1 MPIKKTASGGIV
13 RVARRNIT
21 KDLLSRSKTSKA
33 RIKQAVDTVMKSHI
47 ETKASCQSSSDGQQ
61 LLHNNF
67 VTRTTNLLSTSQGVS
82 DNASNS
88 SLNRV
93 GDEIN
98 VKGVSIKM
106 MLELNERYSMATF
119 RVFVVKCAKGD
130 TPTKTTLFT
139 GLSANK
145 MIDTINSERYTVVAS
160 KTCVIR
166 QSSFGID
173 PVGIQT
179 IGSGYAVGQ
188 QQVSRATKIIKMWIP
203 GKKFGRGGKVKYE
216 SGSTQVKF
224 FDYHLLVYGY
234 SNYDTA
240 EATTSF
246 FVGRVNDEVIQCFYK
261 DA

>member
-1 MPIKKTASGGIV
+1 MAKLKRKRTAGKRQSYVKPSVKKVWLGVKKAVKTE
-13 RVARRNIT
+13 
-21 KDLLSRSKTSKA
+21 LSM
-33 RIKQAVDTVMKSHI
+33 QI

-61 LLHNNF
+61 VLHNNF
-67 VTRTTNLLSTSQGVS
+67 VTRTANLLTTSQGVS
-82 DNASNS
+82 DNASNA

-93 GDEIN
+93 GDEIS

-106 MLELNERYSMATF
+106 MLELNERYSCGTF

-139 GLSANK
+139 GLSTNK
-145 MIDTINSERYTVVAS
+145 MIDTINNERYTVVAS

-166 QSSFGID
+166 QSSTGIN
-173 PVGIQT
+173 PEGIQE
-179 IGSGYAVGQ
+179 IGSGFAKGVPLI
-188 QQVSRATKIIKMWIP
+188 SRATKIIKMWIP
-203 GKKFGRGGKVKYE
+203 GSKFGRKGKVRYE

-224 FDYHLLVYGY
+224 YDYHLLVYAY

-246 FVGRVNDEVIQCFYK
+246 YVGRVNDEIIQCFYK